1 MRIQPLELKNKVLI
15 PHIKNSLRTALAAS
29 SILLLAV
36 SFGTSCSSNKPEE
49 IKAISNREDLPAL
62 SYNELETVITDSGKV
77 KYRFITP
84 EMLSYKYKKEE
95 PYIDFPSG
103 FHLFIYDAS
112 GEVETQI
119 KCMNAIYYE
128 KPKELWELNNDV
140 QGINAKG
147 EVLNS
152 EQLFWDM
159 KEERLYTDKF
169 VKITTPTQI
178 ITGTG
183 LESDQTLSNWRIK
196 NVSGELEIEE

>member
-1 MRIQPLELKNKVLI
+1 MRIRPLELKNKVLI
-15 PHIKNSLRTALAAS
+15 PQLKNSLKTAFTAS
-29 SILLLAV
+29 SIILLAV
-36 SFGTSCSSNKPEE
+36 SFATTSCSSNKPEE
-49 IKAISNREDLPAL
+49 IKAISSRENLPEL
-62 SYNELETVITDSGKV
+62 VYNELETVLTDSGRV
-77 KYRFITP
+77 KYRFLAP
-84 EMLSYKYKKEE
+84 EVMSYKYKEE

-103 FHLFIYDAS
+103 FHLFVYDAK

-128 KPKELWELNNDV
+128 KPQELWELNNDV
-140 QGINAKG
+140 QGINMKG
-147 EVLNS
+147 EVLNT

-159 KEERLYTDKF
+159 KEARLYTDKF

>member
-15 PHIKNSLRTALAAS
+15 PHIKNSLKTAFAAS

-36 SFGTSCSSNKPEE
+36 SFGTTSCSSNKPEE

-62 SYNELETVITDSGKV
+62 SYQELETVITDSGKV

-84 EMLSYKYKKEE
+84 EMLSYKFKED

-103 FHLFIYDAS
+103 FHLFIYNSS

-140 QGINAKG
+140 QGINTKG
-147 EVLNS
+147 EVLNT